1 MKVDMD
7 HHCPHV
13 SSATS
18 TLQTNPLEIV
28 AIVCP
33 TADVISIE
41 RHEII
46 VTWMSVGRD

>member
-1 MKVDMD
+1 
-7 HHCPHV
+7 
-13 SSATS
+13 
-18 TLQTNPLEIV
+18 V

-46 VTWMSVGRD
+46 VTWMSVGRDW